1 MGTQGTQRLV
11 WSGEALQFVG
21 HTAYGSPLSIG
32 GDPDGLGA
40 KPSDLLPLSLA
51 ACTAF
56 DTVVILKKQRQELRG
71 LEVVVT
77 TEQDP
82 EPPWMF
88 RSIHLRFVLTG
99 TVDAGKAQK
108 AVALAESKYCSVAAT
123 LRPMVDLTFE
133 VEVIG

>member
-1 MGTQGTQRLV
+1 MGTQRLV
-11 WSGEALQFVG
+11 WSGEALQFQG
-21 HTAYGSPLSIG
+21 HTAYGSPLMIG

-56 DTVVILKKQRQELRG
+56 DTVVILKKQRQDLRG
-71 LEVVVT
+71 LEIVIT

-82 EPPWMF
+82 EPPWAF
-88 RSIHLRFVLTG
+88 RSIHLRFVLSG
-99 TVDAGKAQK
+99 TVDAVKAEK

-123 LRPMVDLTFE
+123 LRPVVDLTFA
-133 VEVIG
+133 VEVIR